1 MYRPVIEKISQ
12 NHLKAFFLDTN
23 SFFCSDKG
31 CRYTENGTPYFRDTV
46 GHLTRDSATKV
57 VNYFLL
63 KLQRMDPTV
72 YDRMVN

>member
-1 MYRPVIEKISQ
+1 MLKWGDYR
-12 NHLKAFFLDTN
+12 
-23 SFFCSDKG
+23 
-31 CRYTENGTPYFRDTV
+31 CRYIENGIPYFRDTG

-72 YDRMVN
+72 YDRMIN